1 MYELLN
7 DSVPVLDSSCKLEA
21 ALSVT
26 LYPDKPISDWGLPI
40 SKVPWLGVIPSS
52 VYIEDNDESLDT
64 FTGVPD
70 WSPIYINLRNYY
82 QIILR

>member
-26 LYPDKPISDWGLPI
+26 LYPDKPILDQGLPI
-40 SKVPWLGVIPSS
+40 SKVP
-52 VYIEDNDESLDT
+52 
-64 FTGVPD
+64 
-70 WSPIYINLRNYY
+70 
-82 QIILR
+82 